1 MLDLALL
8 VAMVPAVLVAVGAL
22 GVKLGILPP
31 ALGHDRMTLDWA
43 PKAAV
48 LGVVTGVVSLF
59 VAAFGGVPRFWKKAL
74 LAVAITIATLGLM
87 AAANLLGGA
96 PTG

>member
-1 MLDLALL
+1 
-8 VAMVPAVLVAVGAL
+8 VVPAVLVAVGML

-48 LGVVTGVVSLF
+48 LGVVTGVLGLF